1 MHTPDDPRETVNLVV
16 FSPAEGSRAKVPP
29 SVVKTWLLLK
39 TRGAFFS
46 FFLLS
51 LFLSSHF
58 ETSPDLL
65 HLPSYHTGKMSA
77 ITEEPEGYVEPLKV
91 LITMH
96 DKCDTL
102 DVTGPLE
109 VFSSAQHD
117 PKNPESKAFRT
128 IFAGPDEHVITQQGA
143 QLRAHMS
150 YDDAMKRL
158 SEIDVLV
165 IAGGNHDAII
175 KQKAQPL
182 QLIKAFSDLQKK
194 NPAKERTLMTVCT
207 GALFAGEVGILSGLT
222 ATTHPDYVTKFEII
236 CSNAAQRDMA
246 DRVDVVEERYVV
258 NNLRFDLG
266 ENEDENPY
274 ILDRKRM
281 KENKRR
287 KSSAGA
293 ISPIAEN
300 GGPTNGFPNGRRP
313 SSARKGSISLKMSN
327 NRRESVLKRANLRLG
342 GLRVLTTSGVTSG
355 IDGSLYLVGALVSEE
370 AADEV
375 ARKMCY
381 TWKKGMVV
389 DGIDV

>member
-1 MHTPDDPRETVNLVV
+1 M
-16 FSPAEGSRAKVPP
+16 
-29 SVVKTWLLLK
+29 
-39 TRGAFFS
+39 
-46 FFLLS
+46 
-51 LFLSSHF
+51 
-58 ETSPDLL
+58 
-65 HLPSYHTGKMSA
+65 
-77 ITEEPEGYVEPLKV
+77 
-91 LITMH
+91 
-96 DKCDTL
+96 
-102 DVTGPLE
+102 VT
-109 VFSSAQHD
+109 A
-117 PKNPESKAFRT
+117 
-128 IFAGPDEHVITQQGA
+128 QGA
-143 QLRAHMS
+143 QLRAHLS
-150 YDDAMKRL
+150 YAEAMKRL

-165 IAGGNHDAII
+165 VAGGNHEAVI
-175 KQKAQPL
+175 KQKGQPL
-182 QLIKAFSDLQKK
+182 QIIKAFTELQKK

-207 GALFAGEVGILSGLT
+207 GALFAGEVGVLSGLT

-274 ILDRKRM
+274 IMDRKQM
-281 KENKRR
+281 KEHKRR

-313 SSARKGSISLKMSN
+313 SAARKGSISLKMSN

-355 IDGSLYLVGALVSEE
+355 IDGALYLVGALVSEE

-375 ARKMCY
+375 ARSMCY